1 MSITYK
7 LELGAPATP
16 DAVVSALV
24 EVGGADEAGGAVES
38 HDGPRGT
45 LRGGGWF
52 DVDVSEYDPP
62 DPVENRFGFVPVVEV
77 HFGLAKFGDF
87 EAQET
92 DVLRL
97 ALGVLARVPGD
108 ALLHHG
114 HDEVWLLR
122 RGGRLT
128 VNETLWRPRQL
139 ALLRSWPY
147 EPGSPAFDQ

>member
-7 LELGAPATP
+7 LENGAPAAP
-16 DAVVSALV
+16 HIVVSAIV
-24 EVGGADEAGGAVES
+24 EAGAGEAAGAVEA
-38 HDGPRGT
+38 HDGTRGR
-45 LRGGGWF
+45 LCGGGWF
-52 DVDVSEYDPP
+52 DVDVAEYDPP
-62 DPVENRFGFVPVVEV
+62 DPVENRFGFAPMVEV
-77 HFGLAKFGDF
+77 HFGLAKFGDL

-92 DVLRL
+92 DILRL

-108 ALLHHG
+108 ALLHCG

-139 ALLRSWPY
+139 ALLRSQPY
-147 EPGSPAFDQ
+147 EPGSPAFD